1 MHGLA
6 SEMCGS
12 AHVAS
17 IICALQYVG
26 HNLQAQRGGHMQS
39 CTLGSTW
46 RGSLFPDGG
55 RTISDWDTEQGSYVA
70 RVWNVGGHNAQEG
83 LA

>member
-26 HNLQAQRGGHMQS
+26 QNLQAQRGGHM
-39 CTLGSTW
+39 
-46 RGSLFPDGG
+46 
-55 RTISDWDTEQGSYVA
+55 
-70 RVWNVGGHNAQEG
+70 
-83 LA
+83 